1 MRVFASAIIIFSF
14 AVQMFPAEQAEPAT
28 LAEAFSGAFL
38 RDDTGTTLAE
48 LRLAESSDPKSLAA
62 RELDYLAAKLSFES
76 GDKAL
81 AAGYFLKNTARASQL
96 APLSLFHLAGIARV
110 SGGLLQER
118 ILLEELTLYYPQSIA
133 RNAAERRITE
143 NFFESR
149 DLKSAIL
156 RIESPKFVT
165 ADDDAKIDTSRSDR
179 LMLAR
184 AYAGLGEA
192 VRSRQIIDELIRS
205 GNSSAPDDVSLAAVR
220 MADAE
225 DAGDAAVPKLSPEEH
240 IVRGRI
246 YQFNRDFAAARGHFL
261 AIVNGHSEFESAS
274 EATYLIGRG
283 FAQERNFSDA
293 IVWFERV
300 AEQYTDEPIAKDAL
314 LQLGS
319 AYARVGKAR
328 ESAARYSRY
337 VDSYP
342 DDERID
348 RAYLNPIDV
357 SRDLRTEIEALRK
370 AAAAA
375 EKFRGKT
382 AEAQAVFAEARIHIA
397 LADWPKALDALDRLS
412 PLKDLGGN
420 RVPGGTTRDEVQF
433 LRGLVL
439 EQLGRFP
446 DAIDAFLAV
455 PEGRNSY
462 YGWRATERLQEL
474 GESTV
479 AAEAISVATS
489 RLRNDATASDG
500 ERQRKALQSLLRIIT
515 NEAERSSV
523 LARLR
528 EVYAQTPG
536 YSRLPL
542 PEPFMPE
549 SAFDEDEDDPRIAA
563 AKRLYD
569 FGIYDEAA
577 FLLAEGNTNVKD
589 APSLTELF
597 AKSDQAY
604 FAVRAAEPLWRSVPE
619 DYFPELLAGREA
631 RFVYPAPFRRHL
643 LEATSER
650 NIDPRLL
657 LAIMR
662 QESRFRPDVK
672 SSAAARGLMQFI
684 PSTSRD
690 IAREL
695 RMPAF
700 SDEHLFDANTA
711 IIFGAQYVSGL
722 FRMFPNQPEAVAA
735 SYNGGEDNMQR
746 WLTRSKAQ
754 SPDRYVSE
762 IAFAETKDY
771 VQKVM
776 ANYRMYQL
784 LYDDQLRPRGK

>member
-1 MRVFASAIIIFSF
+1 MSQA
-14 AVQMFPAEQAEPAT
+14 QPAEPVVAAN
-28 LAEAFSGAFL
+28 AFTGAFL
-38 RDDTGTTLAE
+38 RDDIAASLAE
-48 LRLAESSDPKSLAA
+48 LRLAETSDPDSFSA
-62 RELDYLAAKLSFES
+62 RELDYLAAKLALES
-76 GDKAL
+76 GDEAT
-81 AAGYFLKNTARASQL
+81 AAGYFLKITARPSAL

-110 SGGLLQER
+110 SGSLIQER
-118 ILLEELTLYYPQSIA
+118 MLLEELTLYYPQSIA
-133 RNAAERRITE
+133 RNAAARRITE

-149 DLKSAIL
+149 DLRSAI
-156 RIESPKFVT
+156 RRMESPRT
-165 ADDDAKIDTSRSDR
+165 AAAADDAKIDTSRSDR

-225 DAGDAAVPKLSPEEH
+225 DAGDAAVPTLSPEVH

-246 YQFNRDFAAARGHFL
+246 YQFNRDFLAARGHFL
-261 AIVNGHSEFESAS
+261 AIVNGHSEFENAS

-300 AEQYTDEPIAKDAL
+300 AEQYTNEPIAKDAL

-328 ESAARYSRY
+328 ESASRYSRY

-342 DDERID
+342 GDERLD

-357 SRDLRTEIEALRK
+357 TRDLRTEVEALRK

-382 AEAQAVFAEARIHIA
+382 AEAQAIFAEARIHIA
-397 LADWPKALDALDRLS
+397 LTDWPKALEALDRLS
-412 PLKDLGGN
+412 LLKDLGGN

-433 LRGLVL
+433 LRGLVH

-489 RLRNDATASDG
+489 RLRNDATASDS
-500 ERQRKALQSLLRIIT
+500 EQQRKALHSLLRLVG
-515 NEAERSSV
+515 NEGERGTI

-528 EVYAQTPG
+528 EVYSQTPG
-536 YSRLPL
+536 YSKIPS
-542 PEPFMPE
+542 PEPFIPE
-549 SAFDEDEDDPRIAA
+549 RAFDEGDENPRIAA

-577 FLLAEGNTNVKD
+577 FLLAEGNANVKD
-589 APSLTELF
+589 ASSLTELF

-604 FAVRAAEPLWRSVPE
+604 FAVRAAEPLWKSVPE
-619 DYFPELLAGREA
+619 DYFPELLVGSEA
-631 RFVYPAPFRRHL
+631 RYVYPVPFRRNL

-784 LYDDQLRPRGK
+784 LYDDQLRPRGR

>member
-1 MRVFASAIIIFSF
+1 MRVFASAVIILSF
-14 AVQMFPAEQAEPAT
+14 AVQMSQAQPAEPVVAAN
-28 LAEAFSGAFL
+28 AFTGAFL
-38 RDDTGTTLAE
+38 RDDIAASLAE
-48 LRLAESSDPKSLAA
+48 LRLAETSDPDSFSA
-62 RELDYLAAKLSFES
+62 RELDYLAAKLALES
-76 GDKAL
+76 GDEAT
-81 AAGYFLKNTARASQL
+81 AAGYFLKITARPSTV

-110 SGGLLQER
+110 SGSLIQER
-118 ILLEELTLYYPQSIA
+118 MLLEELTLYYPQSIA
-133 RNAAERRITE
+133 RNAAARRITE

-149 DLKSAIL
+149 DLRSAIR

-165 ADDDAKIDTSRSDR
+165 AADDAKIDTSRSDR

-225 DAGDAAVPKLSPEEH
+225 DAGSAAVPTLSPEEH

-549 SAFDEDEDDPRIAA
+549 SAFDEDDPRIAA

-577 FLLAEGNTNVKD
+577 FLLAEGNANVKD

-604 FAVRAAEPLWRSVPE
+604 FAVRTAEPLWKSVPE
-619 DYFPELLAGREA
+619 DYFPELLVGSEA
-631 RFVYPAPFRRHL
+631 RFVYPVPFRRHL